1 MNKDKKNQIIMI
13 FIIITIMIGVC
24 YVIFRIANENKDA
37 KDVEEYDKIE
47 ESKSLYYDYYEKGII
62 KSNIINSAISIPDSY
77 LDEINKNQSI
87 EEIIEN
93 ITAIST
99 VNIPIELIN
108 SYEEDVKTQIEKS
121 ASGENIDINE
131 YIKNNYNLN
140 NMDEYIEENET
151 GYAILIRD
159 DIMYQALALK
169 LGINEVTEE
178 DILNYY
184 SIEEDRI
191 QEIMNRYGEKLA
203 YKNALE
209 GKVKTS
215 SQEKIK

>member
-1 MNKDKKNQIIMI
+1 MSKDRISQVIMI
-13 FIIITIMIGVC
+13 FLIIIISGVVC
-24 YVIFRIANENKDA
+24 YTIVRIVNKERI
-37 KDVEEYDKIE
+37 KNVEIYTDEG
-47 ESKSLYYDYYEKGII
+47 KSLYYDYYERGIM
-62 KSNIINSAISIPDSY
+62 KSDIVNGAISIPDNY
-77 LDEINKNQSI
+77 LDEINKTQSI

-108 SYEEDVKTQIEKS
+108 SYEEDVKTQIEKN
-121 ASGENIDINE
+121 ASEENIDINE

-178 DILNYY
+178 DILNCY

-191 QEIMNRYGEKLA
+191 QEIMNRYGEKIA
-203 YKNALE
+203 YKNVLE
-209 GKVKTS
+209 EKVKTS
-215 SQEKIK
+215 IQEKIK